1 MENAVMIKTDK
12 TVQSIQLDS
21 WQEAN
26 LADILE
32 TETVERVWSHDL
44 IAFGASCQVA
54 VMGYAD
60 KNAAIKGAAVNLLA
74 GKLLGT
80 IVYGNLLLTYWD
92 SHLMACGA
100 LEPQEVE
107 KITESLRE
115 LNEIL

>member
-1 MENAVMIKTDK
+1 MENAVIIKTDK
-12 TVQSIQLDS
+12 TVQAIQLEN

-26 LADILE
+26 LADVLE
-32 TETVERVWSHDL
+32 AEAAERVWSHNL

-60 KNAAIKGAAVNLLA
+60 KNAAMKGAAVNPLA

-107 KITESLRE
+107 KITKSLRN
-115 LNEIL
+115 LNEIS